1 MIIIH
6 TYNIP
11 TDNGRELIFKI
22 TNNVLHNVKLSR
34 PRRTIKF
41 MTVLISR
48 KRVILS
54 VFYVLLLFPYFFY
67 PNSICIIIFVSR

>member
-41 MTVLISR
+41 MTVLTSR
-48 KRVILS
+48 KWVILLCIL
-54 VFYVLLLFPYFFY
+54 YMYY
-67 PNSICIIIFVSR
+67 PMALWLIKYMITCM